1 MINKNFDYTTEQ
13 TLKMIGDKLG
23 LEVELKPNFYL
34 QKYLDM
40 TNKDLKTGKIYVE
53 INCVNGKIKSSYS
66 FKRIIECTDDIK
78 IGGTD

>member
-1 MINKNFDYTTEQ
+1 MKIENN
-13 TLKMIGDKLG
+13 
-23 LEVELKPNFYL
+23 PNFFL

-53 INCVNGKIKSSYS
+53 INYVDGKIKSSYN
-66 FKRIIECTDDIK
+66 FKRIIECLDEVK